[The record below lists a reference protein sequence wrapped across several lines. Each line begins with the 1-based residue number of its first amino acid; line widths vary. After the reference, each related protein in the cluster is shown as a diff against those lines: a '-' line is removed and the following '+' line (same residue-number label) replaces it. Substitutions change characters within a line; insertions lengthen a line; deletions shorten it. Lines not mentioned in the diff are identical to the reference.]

1 MNNVNVLD
9 QANEISTLI
18 TDARKRISDDE
29 AIDLTYIQ
37 GKVLRLYEN
46 VAREMSPDE
55 ISSPDDLSKTLS
67 TIMAGLRILERDMSS
82 QFENAAQT

>member
-29 AIDLTYIQ
+29 GIDLTYIQ
-37 GKVLRLYEN
+37 GKVMRLYEN

-67 TIMAGLRILERDMSS
+67 TIMAGLKILERDMSS
-82 QFENAAQT
+82 QFENATQT

>member
-82 QFENAAQT
+82 QFENATQT

>member
-67 TIMAGLRILERDMSS
+67 TIMAGLKILESDMSS
-82 QFENAAQT
+82 QFENATLT